1 MKSKGSSKH
10 HQTLSSRGWGLGTR
24 LSHPTQP
31 LSHSPLLCYK
41 HQKVSQRPARVGL
54 KCAGITEPHSELGVR
69 EGGGSV
75 ILSATPIT
83 HMHHI
88 NIFMAPSLTSS
99 SPSTHCLLHPASLLF
114 PSSPSLFLFLLS
126 LLSSPFSSSPSSS
139 YLPTHLSLVPLL
151 TTFPS
156 FSLLLLPP
164 YTPLLT
170 TLPSFSLLL
179 LPPYTPFLTT
189 LTPCPS
195 SPSSFPPIPSSSYL
209 TLSFCVLTPPLL
221 AAPPPNGME
230 SDILPPL
237 PTNLPLHHQQR
248 TPPRTP

>member
-24 LSHPTQP
+24 LPHHTSPS

-75 ILSATPIT
+75 ILSATPLT

-151 TTFPS
+151 TTLPS

-170 TLPSFSLLL
+170 TLTPLVSTSSHVLVVQRGTVCPSLSFLLSTHSLLL
-179 LPPYTPFLTT
+179 LPHTLLLYTTT
-189 LTPCPS
+189 AS
-195 SPSSFPPIPSSSYL
+195 SP
-209 TLSFCVLTPPLL
+209 TP
-221 AAPPPNGME
+221 
-230 SDILPPL
+230 
-237 PTNLPLHHQQR
+237 
-248 TPPRTP
+248 

>member
-69 EGGGSV
+69 EGEDQSFYQ
-75 ILSATPIT
+75 LLPS
-83 HMHHI
+83 HI

-139 YLPTHLSLVPLL
+139 YLPTHLPLV
-151 TTFPS
+151 
-156 FSLLLLPP
+156 
-164 YTPLLT
+164 PLLT

-179 LPPYTPFLTT
+179 LPPYTPLLTT
-189 LTPCPS
+189 LTPLVSTSSHVLVVQRGTVCPS
-195 SPSSFPPIPSSSYL
+195 
-209 TLSFCVLTPPLL
+209 LSFLLSTHSLLLLPHTLLLCTHTTTASSPTP
-221 AAPPPNGME
+221 
-230 SDILPPL
+230 
-237 PTNLPLHHQQR
+237 
-248 TPPRTP
+248 

>member
-1 MKSKGSSKH
+1 MGGVWAQDYPILPS
-10 HQTLSSRGWGLGTR
+10 
-24 LSHPTQP
+24 
-31 LSHSPLLCYK
+31 LSHSPLLRDK

-75 ILSATPIT
+75 ILSATPLT

-170 TLPSFSLLL
+170 TLPSFFLLL
-179 LPPYTPFLTT
+179 LPPYTTLLTT
-189 LTPCPS
+189 LTPLASTSSDVLVVQRGTVCPS
-195 SPSSFPPIPSSSYL
+195 
-209 TLSFCVLTPPLL
+209 LSFLLSTHSLLLLLPHTLLLYTTTASSPTP
-221 AAPPPNGME
+221 
-230 SDILPPL
+230 
-237 PTNLPLHHQQR
+237 
-248 TPPRTP
+248 